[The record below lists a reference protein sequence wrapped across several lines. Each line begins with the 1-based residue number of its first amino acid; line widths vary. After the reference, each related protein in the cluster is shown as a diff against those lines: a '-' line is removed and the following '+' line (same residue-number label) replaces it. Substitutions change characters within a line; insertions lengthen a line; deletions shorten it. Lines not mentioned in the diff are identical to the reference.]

1 MQTIRQGK
9 ARHYMVMGFFAI
21 LVLAVGL
28 FLIPRQD
35 EYAVMLV
42 RDGRYEE
49 ATRILLPM
57 REAANLRPQVLM
69 QALVLR
75 LKLGDIPGAL
85 EAAEAVLAVRPNDRG
100 AQEILAD
107 LLLQS
112 GRLDDH
118 FRATEGLLRARP
130 DPERLSRLLALYRHH
145 GHYDEELQLLRT
157 FAGTRHLKLPH
168 YERLG
173 ALLSARGDWQGAV
186 PWLRLVDQH
195 APAIESSARL
205 RLLHVLLESGRL
217 DEARRRA
224 EVWLSKWRNPYLAGK
239 LIIRLAQTD
248 ASAAVALAQIC
259 VQRMPE
265 ATFQI
270 AAVLTESSQAPVA
283 RELLARWADR
293 TDEPSAEAA
302 RGYVHASLAAAE
314 RRKPLQKLLQ
324 LVQAGARPEI
334 QAAFAEEIAYAY
346 GPEMLTQLL
355 ALLPRKALDVRPL
368 LAAQMAR
375 VGGNRQL
382 AEWYFDRVDPSRL
395 ASHQQ
400 EIWLSL
406 LSALKPAPIAIER
419 LIELRESGRMPPELV
434 DLLGEEARGAA
445 IPELGNAVWVTIGR

>member
-9 ARHYMVMGFFAI
+9 ARHHMVMGFFAI

-145 GHYDEELQLLRT
+145 DEELQLLRAY
-157 FAGTRHLKLPH
+157 AGTRHLKLPH

-224 EVWLSKWRNPYLAGK
+224 EV
-239 LIIRLAQTD
+239 
-248 ASAAVALAQIC
+248 
-259 VQRMPE
+259 
-265 ATFQI
+265 
-270 AAVLTESSQAPVA
+270 
-283 RELLARWADR
+283 
-293 TDEPSAEAA
+293 
-302 RGYVHASLAAAE
+302 
-314 RRKPLQKLLQ
+314 
-324 LVQAGARPEI
+324 
-334 QAAFAEEIAYAY
+334 
-346 GPEMLTQLL
+346 
-355 ALLPRKALDVRPL
+355 
-368 LAAQMAR
+368 
-375 VGGNRQL
+375 
-382 AEWYFDRVDPSRL
+382 SRL
-395 ASHQQ
+395 HKSVC
-400 EIWLSL
+400 SGCR
-406 LSALKPAPIAIER
+406 KRRFR
-419 LIELRESGRMPPELV
+419 LPPC
-434 DLLGEEARGAA
+434 
-445 IPELGNAVWVTIGR
+445 